1 MKFYGIIMTALMGFA
16 LLASADADA
25 GARPDCGTTNS
36 AADAACRAGLTNH
49 GSSSGNTTTNNQG
62 NGFQWEICINGINLQ
77 GQSCQ
82 GDSWG
87 TWNKPRQITARGRDA
102 IELIRNGKILAS
114 DIDASGQYRLIVTYH
129 GQYRPAQGKT
139 FSCTVSPDARQ
150 FECRSWTPT
159 HRNY

>member
-1 MKFYGIIMTALMGFA
+1 MRFYGIIMTALMGFA
-16 LLASADADA
+16 LLASADANA
-25 GARPDCGTTNS
+25 ARVIDCVKVPSHEACKGTTS
-36 AADAACRAGLTNH
+36 QGQ
-49 GSSSGNTTTNNQG
+49 NNQR

-77 GQSCQ
+77 GQPCQ